1 MKVVVC
7 ELNLFGHAH
16 IELHLESCGQI
27 ILVTA
32 ALLQQIYEY
41 DIFVVVH

>member
-1 MKVVVC
+1 MKVVVS

-32 ALLQQIYEY
+32 ALLQEIYEY
-41 DIFVVVH
+41 DVFVVVH

>member
-1 MKVVVC
+1 MKVVVS
-7 ELNLFGHAH
+7 ELHLFGHAH

-32 ALLQQIYEY
+32 ALLQEIYEY
-41 DIFVVVH
+41 DVFVVVH